1 MAQVVWTDEARRCL
15 QAIYEY
21 IAEDNEPAAYRLVL
35 ALHDKAEVLAAFPEV
50 GHRCADRQD
59 IRVMLY
65 GHNRLA
71 YRVTP
76 ERHVQVLGV
85 FHGAMDIERHFTP

>member
-1 MAQVVWTDEARRCL
+1 MAKVVWTNEARRCL

-35 ALHDKAEVLAAFPEV
+35 ALHSKAEVLTAFPEV
-50 GHRCADRQD
+50 GHRYADHPD

-65 GHNRLA
+65 GHYRLA
-71 YRVTP
+71 YRVMP
-76 ERHVQVLGV
+76 DRQVQVLGV
-85 FHGAMDIERHFTP
+85 FHGAMDIERHFKP

>member
-21 IAEDNEPAAYRLVL
+21 IAEDNEPAAYRLVR
-35 ALHDKAEVLAAFPEV
+35 ALHSKAEVLKEFPEI
-50 GHRCADRQD
+50 GHRYAEHPD

-65 GHNRLA
+65 GHYRLA
-71 YRVTP
+71 YRVMP
-76 ERHVQVLGV
+76 DRQVQMLGV
-85 FHGAMDIERHFTP
+85 FHGAMDIERHFKP